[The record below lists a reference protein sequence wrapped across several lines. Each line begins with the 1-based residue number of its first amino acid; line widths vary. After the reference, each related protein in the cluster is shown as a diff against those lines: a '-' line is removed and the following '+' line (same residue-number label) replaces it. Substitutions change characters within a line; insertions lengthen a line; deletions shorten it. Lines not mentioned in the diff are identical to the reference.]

1 MSAGL
6 ESLLVLLI
14 LFAFLATGVP
24 IFAAVLCAAAA
35 SLALLADFDAHRIGA
50 TMSRVALRASSSWEL
65 SAIPLF
71 VWMGEIVFRTS
82 LVRRMFGGLSVLTA
96 RLPGGLLHANVFGCA
111 LFAAVSGSS
120 AATTATVGKITLGEL
135 RKRGYDDN
143 LAIGSLAGAG
153 TLGLLIPPSIVLI
166 IYGLLAEVSIVRLFA
181 AGLLPGIMLAF
192 FYSAFI
198 AARCGLRGDSG
209 AANEADEADEAGE
222 ARGAGGRWG
231 ALRGLFPMLVLIFIV
246 LGGIYGGY
254 ATPSEAAALG
264 VLSAM
269 ILAACFGELSPG
281 MLRQSLMAAIPTSC
295 MICALLFSAAFLSTA
310 MGFLQIPQDA
320 AVFVSGL
327 DLSPFGLL
335 LALGLFYLLL
345 GLILDGVSVI
355 VMTLPVALP
364 LIVAAGL
371 DPLWFGVFL
380 VILVEAGQVTPP
392 VGFNLFV
399 IQGISGAPIMRTAKS
414 ALPFFLLMCL
424 GAAVLAVFPEIAL
437 APPRWIFG

>member
-96 RLPGGLLHANVFGCA
+96 RMPGGLLHANVFGCA

-198 AARCGLRGDSG
+198 AARCGLRGDPG
-209 AANEADEADEAGE
+209 KANEADGADGAG
-222 ARGAGGRWG
+222 GAGGRWE

-254 ATPSEAAALG
+254 ATPSEAAAIG

-281 MLRQSLMAAIPTSC
+281 MLRRSLMAAIPTSC

>member
-181 AGLLPGIMLAF
+181 AGLLPGVMLAF

-198 AARCGLRGDSG
+198 AARCGLRGDLGKAS
-209 AANEADEADEAGE
+209 EAGEAGEAGE
-222 ARGAGGRWG
+222 ARGRWK

-254 ATPSEAAALG
+254 ATPSEAAAIG

-269 ILAACFGELSPG
+269 ILAACFGELSAG

-335 LALGLFYLLL
+335 LALGVFYLLL

-380 VILVEAGQVTPP
+380 VVLVEAGQVTPP

>member
-6 ESLLVLLI
+6 ESLRVFFILL
-14 LFAFLATGVP
+14 AFLATGVP

-35 SLALLADFDAHRIGA
+35 ALALLADFDAHRIGA
-50 TMSRVALRASSSWEL
+50 TMARVTLRASSSWEL

-82 LVRRMFGGLSVLTA
+82 LVRRMFGGLSALTTGM
-96 RLPGGLLHANVFGCA
+96 PGGLLHANVFGCA

-143 LAIGSLAGAG
+143 LAVGSLAGAG

-166 IYGLLAEVSIVRLFA
+166 IYGLLAEVSIARLFA
-181 AGLLPGIMLAF
+181 AGLAPGIMLAL

-198 AARCGLRGDSG
+198 AARCKLRGDARAPDDG
-209 AANEADEADEAGE
+209 EKTTAA
-222 ARGAGGRWG
+222 R
-231 ALRGLFPMLVLIFIV
+231 ALWNLAPMLALIMIV
-246 LGGIYGGY
+246 LGGIYAGY
-254 ATPSEAAALG
+254 ATPSEAAATG
-264 VLSAM
+264 VLAAM
-269 ILAACFGELSPG
+269 ILAACFGELSFR
-281 MLRQSLMAAIPTSC
+281 MLRESLMAAIPVSC
-295 MICALLFSAAFLSTA
+295 MICGLLFSAAFLSTA

-320 AVFVSGL
+320 AAFVAGL
-327 DLSPFGLL
+327 DLSPLGLIVA
-335 LALGLFYLLL
+335 LALFYLLL
-345 GLILDGVSVI
+345 GLILDGVSVM
-355 VMTLPVALP
+355 VMTLPIALP
-364 LIVAAGL
+364 LIVSAGL

-399 IQGISGAPIMRTAKS
+399 IQGISGAPILRTAKN

-424 GAAVLAVFPEIAL
+424 GAAVLAAFPQIAL
-437 APPRWIFG
+437 APPKWIFG

>member
-1 MSAGL
+1 MSAGIA
-6 ESLLVLLI
+6 SLLVLLI
-14 LFAFLATGVP
+14 LFAFLASGVP
-24 IFAAVLCAAAA
+24 VFAAVLCAAAA
-35 SLALLADFDAHRIGA
+35 SLVLLADFDLHRVGA
-50 TMSRVALRASSSWEL
+50 TMARVALRASSSWEL

-82 LVRRMFGGLSVLTA
+82 LVRRMFGGLAALSA
-96 RLPGGLLHANVFGCA
+96 KLPGGLLHANVFGCA

-135 RKRGYDDN
+135 RSRGYDDN

-181 AGLLPGIMLAF
+181 AGLAPGIMLAL
-192 FYSAFI
+192 FYSAYI
-198 AARCGLRGDSG
+198 AARCGLRGEKNPD
-209 AANEADEADEAGE
+209 DGE
-222 ARGAGGRWG
+222 AKMS
-231 ALRGLFPMLVLIFIV
+231 ALAALWRLAPMLALIFVV

-254 ATPSEAAALG
+254 ATPSEAAAMG
-264 VLSAM
+264 VLAAM
-269 ILAACFGELSPG
+269 ALAACLGELSPR
-281 MLRQSLMAAIPTSC
+281 MLRESLTAAVPTAC
-295 MICALLFSAAFLSTA
+295 MICALLFAAAFLSTA

-320 AVFVSGL
+320 AAFVAEL
-327 DLSPFGLL
+327 ELSPAGLL
-335 LALGLFYLLL
+335 LALGAFYLLL

-355 VMTLPVALP
+355 VMTLPVVLP
-364 LIVAAGL
+364 MIVGAGL
-371 DPLWFGVFL
+371 DPIWFGVFL

-399 IQGISGAPIMRTAKS
+399 IQGISGTPILQTARS

-437 APPRWIFG
+437 APQRWIFG

>member
-198 AARCGLRGDSG
+198 AARCGLRGDPGKAS
-209 AANEADEADEAGE
+209 EADRAGEAGEAGE
-222 ARGAGGRWG
+222 ARGRWK

-254 ATPSEAAALG
+254 ATPSEAAAIG

-269 ILAACFGELSPG
+269 ILAACFGELSAG

>member
-24 IFAAVLCAAAA
+24 MFAAVLCAAAA

-96 RLPGGLLHANVFGCA
+96 RMPGGLLHANVFGCA

-198 AARCGLRGDSG
+198 AARCGLRGDPG
-209 AANEADEADEAGE
+209 KANEADGADRAGE
-222 ARGAGGRWG
+222 AGGRWG

-254 ATPSEAAALG
+254 ATPSEAAAIG

>member
-1 MSAGL
+1 MSAGV

-14 LFAFLATGVP
+14 LLAFLASGVP
-24 IFAAVLCAAAA
+24 VFAAVLCAAAA
-35 SLALLADFDAHRIGA
+35 ALALLADFDFHRVGA
-50 TMSRVALRASSSWEL
+50 TMARVALRASSSWEL
-65 SAIPLF
+65 SAIPLL

-82 LVRRMFGGLSVLTA
+82 LVRRMFGGLSAATA
-96 RLPGGLLHANVFGCA
+96 RLPGGLLHSNVLGCA

-135 RKRGYDDN
+135 RRRGYDDG

-181 AGLLPGIMLAF
+181 AGLAPGIMLAL
-192 FYSAFI
+192 FYSAYI
-198 AARCGLRGDSG
+198 AARCVLRGEKNPG
-209 AANEADEADEAGE
+209 GGEAGMS
-222 ARGAGGRWG
+222 ALG
-231 ALRGLFPMLVLIFIV
+231 ALWRLAPMLALIFVV

-254 ATPSEAAALG
+254 ATPSEAAAMG
-264 VLSAM
+264 VLSA
-269 ILAACFGELSPG
+269 IVLAACFGELSVR
-281 MLRQSLMAAIPTSC
+281 MLRESLMAAVPTAC

-320 AVFVSGL
+320 ASFVAGL
-327 DLSPFGLL
+327 ALSPAGLL
-335 LALGLFYLLL
+335 LALGAFYLLL

-355 VMTLPVALP
+355 VMTLPVVLP
-364 LIVAAGL
+364 MITGAGL
-371 DPLWFGVFL
+371 DPIWFGVFL

-399 IQGISGAPIMRTAKS
+399 IQGISGAPILRTARS

-424 GAAVLAVFPEIAL
+424 GAAVLAAFPQIAL
-437 APPRWIFG
+437 APQRWIFG

>member
-198 AARCGLRGDSG
+198 AARCGLRGDLGKAS
-209 AANEADEADEAGE
+209 EADRAGEAGEAGE
-222 ARGAGGRWG
+222 ARGRWK

-254 ATPSEAAALG
+254 ATPSEAAAIG

-269 ILAACFGELSPG
+269 ILAACFGELSAG

>member
-1 MSAGL
+1 MN
-6 ESLLVLLI
+6 
-14 LFAFLATGVP
+14 
-24 IFAAVLCAAAA
+24 CA
-35 SLALLADFDAHRIGA
+35 
-50 TMSRVALRASSSWEL
+50 
-65 SAIPLF
+65 
-71 VWMGEIVFRTS
+71 
-82 LVRRMFGGLSVLTA
+82 
-96 RLPGGLLHANVFGCA
+96 
-111 LFAAVSGSS
+111 
-120 AATTATVGKITLGEL
+120 
-135 RKRGYDDN
+135 KRGYDDN

-198 AARCGLRGDSG
+198 AARCGLRGDPG
-209 AANEADEADEAGE
+209 KANEADGAGG
-222 ARGAGGRWG
+222 ARGVGGAGGRWE

-254 ATPSEAAALG
+254 ATPSEAAAIG

-281 MLRQSLMAAIPTSC
+281 MLRRSLMAAIPTSC

-345 GLILDGVSVI
+345 GLILDGVSGDCDD
-355 VMTLPVALP
+355 L
-364 LIVAAGL
+364 AGGPAV
-371 DPLWFGVFL
+371 DCCGGAGPAVVRGVSGDFGGGG
-380 VILVEAGQVTPP
+380 AGD
-392 VGFNLFV
+392 
-399 IQGISGAPIMRTAKS
+399 S
-414 ALPFFLLMCL
+414 A
-424 GAAVLAVFPEIAL
+424 GGV
-437 APPRWIFG
+437 

>member
-1 MSAGL
+1 M
-6 ESLLVLLI
+6 
-14 LFAFLATGVP
+14 
-24 IFAAVLCAAAA
+24 
-35 SLALLADFDAHRIGA
+35 
-50 TMSRVALRASSSWEL
+50 
-65 SAIPLF
+65 
-71 VWMGEIVFRTS
+71 
-82 LVRRMFGGLSVLTA
+82 RMY
-96 RLPGGLLHANVFGCA
+96 
-111 LFAAVSGSS
+111 S
-120 AATTATVGKITLGEL
+120 AARCLRRLAAPPRPPPRRWEKITLGEL

-181 AGLLPGIMLAF
+181 AGLLPGVMLAF

-198 AARCGLRGDSG
+198 AARCGLRGDPG
-209 AANEADEADEAGE
+209 KANEAGGAGE
-222 ARGAGGRWG
+222 ARGARGRWE

-254 ATPSEAAALG
+254 ATPSEAAAIG

-269 ILAACFGELSPG
+269 ILAACFGELSAG

-335 LALGLFYLLL
+335 LALGVFYLLL

>member
-96 RLPGGLLHANVFGCA
+96 RMPGGLLHANVFGCA

-198 AARCGLRGDSG
+198 AARCGLRGDPG
-209 AANEADEADEAGE
+209 KANEAGE
-222 ARGAGGRWG
+222 ADGAGGRWG

-254 ATPSEAAALG
+254 ATPSEAAAIG

>member
-96 RLPGGLLHANVFGCA
+96 RMPGGLLHANVFGCA

-198 AARCGLRGDSG
+198 AARCGLRGDPG
-209 AANEADEADEAGE
+209 KANEAGE
-222 ARGAGGRWG
+222 ADGAGGAGGRWE

-254 ATPSEAAALG
+254 ATPSEAAAIG

-281 MLRQSLMAAIPTSC
+281 MLRRSLMAAIPTSC

-380 VILVEAGQVTPP
+380 VVLVEAGQVTPP

>member
-209 AANEADEADEAGE
+209 KANEADGAGE
-222 ARGAGGRWG
+222 ARGAGGRWK

-254 ATPSEAAALG
+254 ATPSEAAAIG

-269 ILAACFGELSPG
+269 ILAACFGELSAG
-281 MLRQSLMAAIPTSC
+281 MLRRSLMAAIPTSC

>member
-198 AARCGLRGDSG
+198 AARCGLRGDPGKASEAGG
-209 AANEADEADEAGE
+209 AGEAGE
-222 ARGAGGRWG
+222 ARGRWE

-254 ATPSEAAALG
+254 ATPSEAAAIG

-269 ILAACFGELSPG
+269 ILAACFGELSAG

-320 AVFVSGL
+320 AVFVSSL

>member
-96 RLPGGLLHANVFGCA
+96 RMPGGLLHANVFGCA

-209 AANEADEADEAGE
+209 KANEADGAG
-222 ARGAGGRWG
+222 GAGGRWG

-254 ATPSEAAALG
+254 ATPSEAAAIG

-269 ILAACFGELSPG
+269 ILAACFGELSLG

-320 AVFVSGL
+320 AVFVAGL

>member
-96 RLPGGLLHANVFGCA
+96 RMPGGLLHANVFGCA

-181 AGLLPGIMLAF
+181 AGLLPGVMLAF

-198 AARCGLRGDSG
+198 AARCGLRGDPG
-209 AANEADEADEAGE
+209 KANEAGGAGE
-222 ARGAGGRWG
+222 ARGAGGRWE

-254 ATPSEAAALG
+254 ATPSEAAAIG

-269 ILAACFGELSPG
+269 ILAACFGELSAG

-335 LALGLFYLLL
+335 LALGVFYLLL